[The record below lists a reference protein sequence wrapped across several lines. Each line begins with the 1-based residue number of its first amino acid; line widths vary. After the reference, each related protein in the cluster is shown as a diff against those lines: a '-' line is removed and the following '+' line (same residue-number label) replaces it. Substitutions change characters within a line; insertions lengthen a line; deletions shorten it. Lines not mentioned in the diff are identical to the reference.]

1 MSREENRE
9 TVVPGSDEAFMKL
22 ALELAGRAAAM
33 DEVPI
38 GCVIVRHGDV
48 IGEGYN
54 TREKDADP
62 TAHAEITAI
71 RQAAKQVGTWR
82 LDGAC
87 LYVTCEPC
95 PMCAGAAVQARIARV
110 VFGCDDS
117 KGGGMVSRYGI
128 GMDGEL
134 NHTFVV
140 EGGVLAEECSRLLKE
155 FFRCKRTKE

>member
-1 MSREENRE
+1 MTGKEKTE
-9 TVVPGSDEAFMKL
+9 TDGSGSDEAFMKL
-22 ALELAGRAAAM
+22 ALELAGRAAAQ

-38 GCVIVRHGDV
+38 GCVIVRHGNV

-71 RQAAKQVGTWR
+71 RQAAQRAGTWR

-87 LYVTCEPC
+87 LYATCEPC

-110 VFGCDDS
+110 VFGCGDP

-134 NHTFVV
+134 NHTFAV
-140 EGGVLAEECSRLLKE
+140 EGGVLAEECSRLLKD
-155 FFRCKRTKE
+155 FFQGKRK